1 MYQIFNTALESDM
14 LLPELPE
21 VETSETVIKFSAGL
35 DKKGSLNDPDWFFH
49 WESPGGSV
57 YTSCAKCEDGYI
69 LRFPNLVD
77 FIISYTFDHIYYFA
91 ESTTP
96 DDTIRHLL
104 LDHVIP
110 RILGQ
115 QGKLVLHASAVILP
129 NGKAIA
135 FLGNSGWGKSTIAS
149 SFHNMGARLITD
161 DCLLIEPNNGTVVG
175 IPNYYG
181 LRLFNDSARAIFSS
195 EKKFSRMA
203 HYTEKK
209 RLIMHKKETEEIP
222 SKVNMDAFF
231 FLNDPDIFNDINSV
245 EIKPVQDIEIFMK
258 LVEKMF
264 ILDVTETK
272 NITQQFQNKGK
283 IINSDIDAFELH
295 YPRKHSILETVQ
307 TRISNLF
314 QFAT

>member
-1 MYQIFNTALESDM
+1 MYQIFNIALESDM
-14 LLPELPE
+14 VIPELPE

-35 DKKGSLNDPDWFFH
+35 DKKGDLNDPDWFYH

-69 LRFPNLVD
+69 LRFPNLAD
-77 FIISYTFDHIYYFA
+77 FIISYAFDHIYYFA

-149 SFHNMGARLITD
+149 SFYDKGASLITD
-161 DCLLIEPNNGTVVG
+161 DCLLIEPNNGIIVG

-181 LRLFNDSARAIFSS
+181 LRLFNDSAKAIFPS

-209 RLIMHKKETEEIP
+209 RLIMPKQETEEIQ

-231 FLNDPDIFNDINSV
+231 FLNDPSIFNDVYSV
-245 EIKPVQDIEIFMK
+245 EIEPIKAIKVFMK

-264 ILDVTETK
+264 ILDVTETT

-283 IINSDIDAFELH
+283 IITSGIDAFELH
-295 YPRKHSILETVQ
+295 YLRKHSALDAVQ
-307 TRISNLF
+307 TRINNLF
-314 QFAT
+314 